1 MPGEIRDLRMEQK
14 AVLQRWPMT
23 PEYRKNIID
32 RNMRIINDPQSTA
45 REVASASKTLMTAEQ
60 QNQADEHKFAELH
73 SATRDSELDALAS
86 DLGIEICLIEDAAR
100 AQDSIPSRTEDPKPT
115 KSRAIKKAPA
125 TAPVVSRGK
134 SSAKDTG
141 KGRKTPRGPSRN
153 RRDTTSK

>member
-32 RNMRIINDPQSTA
+32 RNMQIINDPQSTA
-45 REVASASKTLMTAEQ
+45 REVASASKTMMTAEQ

-73 SATRDSELDALAS
+73 SATRDAELDALAS

-100 AQDSIPSRTEDPKPT
+100 AQDSILSCTEDPKPT

-125 TAPVVSRGK
+125 TTPAVGRRKPA
-134 SSAKDTG
+134 AKDTG
-141 KGRKTPRGPSRN
+141 KGGKTSRRPPRN
-153 RRDTTSK
+153 RRDTTGK